1 MWAIYEKVNE
11 NAWYTV
17 YSNKH
22 MLQPAQ
28 QKIKMTYHKT
38 SCRKT
43 ITFHVQSVIT
53 NEGSTESDMNT
64 KAKFTNTAAAN

>member
-1 MWAIYEKVNE
+1 MHDIS
-11 NAWYTV
+11 
-17 YSNKH
+17 SNK
-22 MLQPAQ
+22 LPAQ
-28 QKIKMTYHKT
+28 QKMKMTYHKT

-64 KAKFTNTAAAN
+64 KVKFTNLAAAGGAGR